1 MDKTIKILF
10 IDNEH
15 AEYLLVGDLLRQ
27 VRHTD
32 YQLTWCDRLEYAMDE
47 LMTDQYDV
55 VLLDYHWGNGNG
67 RDLLA
72 GARAMGCQVPI
83 LVMTDEMEA
92 DLDREIIRTGA
103 SDYLVKGS
111 IDSQLL
117 ERTVRYAI
125 ERKAAELKLARLAHY
140 DILTNVPNRI
150 LFRDRLEHALQLA
163 ERGHQAFTLMYMDL
177 DGFKLVNDNYGHDVG
192 DALIRA
198 CAERLA
204 NCMRKSDSVA
214 RIGGDEFTILL
225 EATASTTSIVHIAQ
239 KVVAEVTRPYYLSG
253 HQVTVGC
260 SLGIAVYP
268 DAGRD
273 ADTLQKHADMAMYQ
287 AKQEQGSTYR
297 FFTEVMNEQA
307 RRQLVLERELR
318 QALNGGEFVL
328 HYQPRIDIGSGAI
341 VALEAL
347 IRWCHPQRGLLKPE
361 AFLATAE
368 DTGLIVEIGYW
379 VIRQACEDLRR
390 LQAGDTPPLQMAV
403 NLSLRQFTDNEMVSR
418 IAAILA
424 DTGVDSRH
432 LEFELTET
440 TVMANLDRVSLCIRA
455 LAQMGVDFSLDDF
468 GTGVSSFVHL
478 QRIPLTSIK
487 IDRQFIDNIID
498 NGNDRRLV
506 RSMIAFAH
514 SMEKTVVA
522 VGVES
527 KAQLGFL
534 RQCRCDQVQGY
545 HLCEPMVFDELHR
558 VLQRDRPRLAVDRRN
573 A

>member
-1 MDKTIKILF
+1 MDTTIKILF
-10 IDNEH
+10 INNEH

-32 YQLTWCDRLEYAMDE
+32 YRLTWCDRLEYAMDE

-67 RDLLA
+67 RDLLE
-72 GARAMGCQVPI
+72 GARTMGCQVPI

-92 DLDREIIRTGA
+92 ELDRQIIRTGA

-117 ERTVRYAI
+117 ERTLRYAI

-163 ERGHQAFTLMYMDL
+163 ERGQRPFTLMYMDL
-177 DGFKLVNDNYGHDVG
+177 DDFKLVNDSYGHDVG

-198 CAERLA
+198 CAERLST
-204 NCMRKSDSVA
+204 CMRKSDSVA

-239 KVVAEVTRPYYLSG
+239 KIVTEITRPYYLSG
-253 HQVTVGC
+253 QQVTIGC

-287 AKQEQGSTYR
+287 AKQEEGSTYR

-307 RRQLVLERELR
+307 RRQLVLEGELR
-318 QALNGGEFVL
+318 QALSEGEFVL
-328 HYQPRIDIGSGAI
+328 HYQPRIDIGSGNM

-347 IRWCHPQRGLLKPE
+347 IRWCHPQRGLLMPE

-368 DTGLIVEIGYW
+368 SSGLIVDIGYW
-379 VIRQACEDLRR
+379 VVQQACEDLRR
-390 LQAGDTPPLQMAV
+390 LRALQSPALNVAV
-403 NLSLRQFTDNEMVSR
+403 NLSLRQFTDNSLVTR
-418 IAAILA
+418 IAGILA
-424 DTGVDSRH
+424 ETGVDSRH

-455 LAQMGVDFSLDDF
+455 LAQMGVNFALDDF

-478 QRIPLTSIK
+478 QRIPLSTLK
-487 IDRQFIDNIID
+487 IDRQFIDNID
-498 NGNDRRLV
+498 SNANDRRLV

-514 SMEKTVVA
+514 SMEKNVVA

-527 KAQLGFL
+527 KAQLSFL
-534 RQCRCDQVQGY
+534 RQCRCDQVQGF
-545 HLCEPMVFDELHR
+545 HLCEPVAFDELDR
-558 VLQRDRPRLAVDRRN
+558 VLALRASG
-573 A
+573 